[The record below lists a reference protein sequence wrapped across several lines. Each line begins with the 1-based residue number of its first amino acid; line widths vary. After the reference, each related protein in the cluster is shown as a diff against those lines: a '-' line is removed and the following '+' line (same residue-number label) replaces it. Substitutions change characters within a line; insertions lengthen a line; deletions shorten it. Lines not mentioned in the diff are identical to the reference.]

1 MRILWVLPYPPLP
14 VTTGGRRRVF
24 GLLKQLSMRH
34 EIAVV
39 AYRRGERP
47 DIEERIGEFCT
58 SLRLI
63 PRRPTR
69 HPLNLIAWIFGNLPF
84 MVIANRPTRD
94 MITALRDTVRTFN
107 PDIIHCEHF
116 YMWESVSHARD
127 ETWPPVL
134 LAQQGIEHVVTQRY
148 LDILKNPAKRIAL
161 NYELRR
167 ARSYELNVCREAD
180 TVTLVSDRDRELL
193 QECCAVER
201 IRIVPNGVDI
211 EYFTPA
217 NRNRIR
223 KPVLL
228 FVGTFSFFGNR
239 DALRYSAFDLLP
251 RIRERFPDTIL
262 RVVGERPPDIA
273 APGVEI
279 LGRIPDVRPHLQDA
293 SLLLAPLRT
302 GSGTKLKIL
311 EAMACEVPFVATS
324 IGAEGIRD
332 ADKAGLVADDPK
344 GLIEAVCRIIE
355 NPLLGDSYGQA
366 GRDIVRQYYTWENSA
381 KNLESAWLETAESV

>member
-1 MRILWVLPYPPLP
+1 MRILWILPYPPLP

-24 GLLKQLSMRH
+24 SLLKELSTRH
-34 EIAVV
+34 KIAVV
-39 AYRRGERP
+39 AYRRGEQP
-47 DIEERIGEFCT
+47 DIEEKIGGFCS

-69 HPLNLIAWIFGNLPF
+69 HPRNLITWIFGNLPF

-94 MITALRDTVRTFN
+94 MIAVLRDTVRMFN
-107 PDIIHCEHF
+107 PDIVHCEHF
-116 YMWESVSHARD
+116 HMWESVSRARD
-127 ETWPPVL
+127 DTWPPVL
-134 LAQQGIEHVVTQRY
+134 LAQQGIEYLVTQRY

-228 FVGTFSFFGNR
+228 FVGTFSFF
-239 DALRYSAFDLLP
+239 
-251 RIRERFPDTIL
+251 
-262 RVVGERPPDIA
+262 
-273 APGVEI
+273 
-279 LGRIPDVRPHLQDA
+279 
-293 SLLLAPLRT
+293 
-302 GSGTKLKIL
+302 
-311 EAMACEVPFVATS
+311 
-324 IGAEGIRD
+324 
-332 ADKAGLVADDPK
+332 
-344 GLIEAVCRIIE
+344 
-355 NPLLGDSYGQA
+355 
-366 GRDIVRQYYTWENSA
+366 
-381 KNLESAWLETAESV
+381 